1 MTIHPLPTS
10 TDFDEHAEQVGLTR
24 GQLLT
29 EIANGVSAFQ
39 RAYDQL
45 TLLRGSVED
54 PEFVDGRDGRDVA
67 RFLDDSIRIGRAAYA
82 VVHTI
87 IDKEIP
93 R

>member
-1 MTIHPLPTS
+1 MTIHPLPTAAAY
-10 TDFDEHAEQVGLTR
+10 DEHAEQVDRTR

-29 EIANGVSAFQ
+29 DIADGISSFQ
-39 RAYDQL
+39 RAYEQL
-45 TLLRGSVED
+45 AQLRGPIED